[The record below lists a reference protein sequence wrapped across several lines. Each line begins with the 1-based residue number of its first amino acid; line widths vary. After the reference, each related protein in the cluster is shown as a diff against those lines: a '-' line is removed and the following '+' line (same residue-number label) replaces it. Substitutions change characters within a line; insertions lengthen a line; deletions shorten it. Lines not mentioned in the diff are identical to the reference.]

1 MHVLSAWMMKDVVN
15 KIFVDQD
22 RGLFWIPM
30 AISALFVIKGIAAY
44 LQEVSLSRIG
54 NRIVAEIQKRMYDHM
69 LKMGVGFYQK
79 YPSSDL
85 ITRMTHNAQA
95 ARTMLNLVAVG
106 LGRDLLTLVGL
117 IAVMV
122 SQDPLLAAICLIGG
136 PFAAMVLKKLTERVQ
151 KASRGNSPAC
161 RRSSGPCGRAH
172 RAFASSNLFS
182 SSLCCSGV

>member
-1 MHVLSAWMMKDVVN
+1 
-15 KIFVDQD
+15 
-22 RGLFWIPM
+22 
-30 AISALFVIKGIAAY
+30 LFVIKGIAAY

-151 KASRGNSPAC
+151 KAATRQFTGMSTIVGTMRESAQGIRVVKSFQLEPLLQ
-161 RRSSGPCGRAH
+161 RRM
-172 RAFASSNLFS
+172 
-182 SSLCCSGV
+182 